1 MVTIVQQD
9 LQELVDFQSEAP
21 PVVSLYLNGD
31 PATGT
36 KEAHRLALRG
46 LLKKALAEGA
56 SPKDV
61 EAIER
66 YFDFAYDWQA
76 KGAVVF
82 TCKEQG
88 FWRTYPLDVPT
99 PNQVFVGRRPY
110 LKPLIRLLDAYGRYG
125 VILVDQE
132 GARLFLFEMGRLQEA
147 TGTLGEEVKRHKQ
160 GGFAAARFQRRADEQ
175 AAQNL
180 RHAAELATE
189 FFQASECPRLIL
201 AGTPQT
207 ASQFQEF
214 LPKAHQAKVV
224 GTLSLDILA
233 SEAEVRDRSLDLIQ
247 QVDRAREARLV
258 EQMVTTAAKGGPA
271 VLGLADTLM
280 ALQEQR
286 VHILLVAEGY
296 AQMGY
301 RCRQCAYVGA
311 DHTPSCPICGG
322 PMEEVEDVVDTAIRR
337 AIDLGVE
344 VEVVHE
350 NPAIAQA
357 GHIGALLRY

>member
-1 MVTIVQQD
+1 MVTIMQKD
-9 LQELVDFQSEAP
+9 LQELVDFQSEEP
-21 PVVSLYLNGD
+21 PVVSLYLNVD

-36 KEAHRLALRG
+36 KEGQRLTLRG
-46 LLKKALAEGA
+46 FLKEASADGA
-56 SPKDV
+56 SPRDI

-76 KGAVVF
+76 KGVAIF
-82 TCKEQG
+82 TCMDKG

-110 LKPLIRLLDAYGRYG
+110 LKPLTRLLDAYGRYG

-132 GARLFLFEMGRLQEA
+132 GARLFQFEMGRLREA

-180 RHAAELATE
+180 RRAAELATE
-189 FFQASECPRLIL
+189 FFQASECSRLIL
-201 AGTPQT
+201 GGTPQT
-207 ASQFQEF
+207 VAQFQEF
-214 LPKAHQAKVV
+214 LPKALQARVV
-224 GTLSLDILA
+224 GTLPLDILA
-233 SEAEVRDRSLDLIQ
+233 SEVEVRDRTLDLIQ
-247 QVDRAREARLV
+247 EVDRAREAQLV

-280 ALQEQR
+280 ALQEHR

-296 AQMGY
+296 TQAGH
-301 RCRQCAYVGA
+301 RCRDCAYVGA
-311 DHTPSCPICGG
+311 DYTPSCPICSG
-322 PMEEVEDVVDTAIRR
+322 PMEEVEDAVDTAIRR
-337 AIDLGVE
+337 AIDLGME
-344 VEVVHE
+344 VEVVQD
-350 NPAIAQA
+350 NPDLEQA
-357 GHIGALLRY
+357 GHIGAILRY